1 MQIAEEEKKKKII
14 QSWVCTIISKVTG
27 QFDFQICAEISGTAE
42 KITSLKGTGPCLA
55 NRGSVVL
62 GQTVQRNLTHDL

>member
-1 MQIAEEEKKKKII
+1 MRIAEEEKKKKII
-14 QSWVCTIISKVTG
+14 QSIGSVLLSLKLQGNLISK
-27 QFDFQICAEISGTAE
+27 CAEISGTAE

-62 GQTVQRNLTHDL
+62 GQTVERNLTHDL

>member
-1 MQIAEEEKKKKII
+1 MQITEEEKKKKII

-27 QFDFQICAEISGTAE
+27 QLISKCAEISGTAE

-62 GQTVQRNLTHDL
+62 GQTVQKNLTHDL